1 MVAYLN
7 RSRQGLRP
15 SLNDLSALTRYAV
28 ALKYKI
34 SLLFAVVLVM
44 MMSLA
49 AMSVQW
55 MVRMTIEADLEQQME
70 LLTDEIFGAIQRED
84 GRFSRLDQN
93 SAESI
98 VLQSIV
104 GQFPVVMVRMQTS
117 GAFQNWSGVIFYNPQ
132 YFYPMPDGSL
142 PQNPVPMVRTISR
155 QAHMAFPGGGD
166 VLLLLEVSAAEA
178 DSLAHR
184 LGKVFIVV
192 TVLGLLLLLG
202 MVFFL
207 TEQMV
212 SQPLQALARLTHR
225 VSKGDLSITTSLDM
239 RKRGDELGELA
250 MSFQTMIEALR
261 SIRDEKEQLIQ
272 RTQDFNRELEQRV
285 EDARQDLSQK
295 NLALVEARENLSR
308 QERMAAL
315 GHLAGNIAHE
325 IGTPLSTLSGYLQLS
340 LTDPHITPEIKEQL
354 EVAAGEAERVTGII
368 RRVLGATRGLRPL
381 PDSVSLRPFL
391 ERLLEL
397 TLPGY
402 LHTGLKVHIEMP
414 EGLPEVV
421 TDPELLRQVLTNLIK
436 NAVDAMGD
444 KGALRLRVLHD
455 DSGLRIEVEDTGPGI
470 PLELRQQIF
479 EPFYTTKPP
488 GKGTGLGLA
497 ICREIVQG
505 LKGSLQVEDAREGT
519 GARFVLQL
527 PNRLSA
533 GPKPP
538 NPSRPCPQGTANLN
552 LELLT

>member
-1 MVAYLN
+1 M
-7 RSRQGLRP
+7 
-15 SLNDLSALTRYAV
+15 
-28 ALKYKI
+28 ALKYKV
-34 SLLFAVVLVM
+34 SLLFAAVLVM

-55 MVRMTIEADLEQQME
+55 MVRMTIEADLEQQMDLVTE
-70 LLTDEIFGAIQRED
+70 EIFGTIQRED
-84 GRFSRLDQN
+84 IRFNRLDQK
-93 SAESI
+93 SAEAI

-104 GQFPVVMVRMQTS
+104 GQFPVVMVSMNTS

-132 YFYPMPDGSL
+132 YFYTMPDGSL

-155 QAHMAFPGGGD
+155 QTHMTFPGGGEV
-166 VLLLLEVSAAEA
+166 VLLIEASAAEA
-178 DSLAHR
+178 DSFAHR
-184 LGKVFIVV
+184 LGNVFFVV
-192 TVLGLLLLLG
+192 TILGLLLLLG

-207 TEQMV
+207 TEQVV
-212 SQPLQALARLTHR
+212 SLPLQALGRLAHR
-225 VSKGDLSITTSLDM
+225 ISKGDLSIGTPLEM
-239 RKRGDELGELA
+239 RKRGDEIGELA
-250 MSFQTMIEALR
+250 TSFHTMMEALR
-261 SIRDEKEQLIQ
+261 SVRDEKEQLIQ

-285 EDARQDLSQK
+285 EDTRQDLSQK
-295 NLALVEARENLSR
+295 NLALIEARENLAR

-340 LTDPHITPEIKEQL
+340 LMDPSITPAIKEQL
-354 EVAAGEAERVTGII
+354 EVAAGEADRVTGII

-381 PDSVSLRPFL
+381 PESVSLRSFL
-391 ERLLEL
+391 ERLVEL

-402 LHTGLKVHIEMP
+402 LNSALKVHIDVP
-414 EGLPEVV
+414 EGLPELV

-444 KGALRLRVLHD
+444 KGALTLRVQHD
-455 DSGLRIEVEDTGPGI
+455 SAGLCIEVEDTGPGI
-470 PLELRQQIF
+470 PPELRQQIF
-479 EPFYTTKPP
+479 EPFFTTKPP

-505 LKGSLQVEDAREGT
+505 LKGTLHVQDAHKGS
-519 GARFVLQL
+519 GALFVLHL
-527 PNRLSA
+527 PDKLSSS
-533 GPKPP
+533 PKVS
-538 NPSRPCPQGTANLN
+538 NSSRPCPQGTANLN